1 MNEMFLPSSS
11 SFFPHVVERQHMDD
25 VCLSLLSHPVP
36 LVDTVLIVDS
46 TTDRLI
52 HFDDIRWKKST
63 CAVRR

>member
-1 MNEMFLPSSS
+1 
-11 SFFPHVVERQHMDD
+11 MDD